1 MFVAAVQGI
10 IEVFSKQV
18 LIFCATDVSL
28 VRLPRTACWA
38 HQCVQHAFQLTLTL
52 QNITAQ
58 NRKRNIS
65 YIIQIVAATIT
76 TTTKYVRILCLAV
89 QHIPAYLHTVKRGVC
104 VRAQTNCAQ
113 PTQSPQLL
121 SVLLASPTHH
131 SPHIIKNM
139 LCLWFSGRKCF
150 CFCLL
155 FFTA

>member
-65 YIIQIVAATIT
+65 YIIQIVVATITTT

-89 QHIPAYLHTVKRGVC
+89 QHIPAYLHTVSKAWCVC
-104 VRAQTNCAQ
+104 VRRQIAHNQRSRHSCSAL
-113 PTQSPQLL
+113 SLHRLL
-121 SVLLASPTHH
+121 ITR
-131 SPHIIKNM
+131 HI
-139 LCLWFSGRKCF
+139 
-150 CFCLL
+150 
-155 FFTA
+155 